1 MNYIFYK
8 SSIRTYLI
16 LLALFIP
23 LLTFA
28 KSEHVQ
34 DKVRDINDSYL
45 YNPER
50 GIAKSTELLNYG
62 IQNQDQEAIAYAYSE
77 LGVGYFLTER
87 IRISSEY
94 FNKSLANPYTS
105 SDASLKGKNIK
116 GLGINYDFMGNP
128 ELSLKSYQEALKL
141 FESVNDSTEI
151 AWTWNVM
158 GLLDSRLLQFDRAEV
173 LLNKSLDYFE
183 RAKLGKEGNIVFQNL
198 ASLYAQ
204 QKKYDKAFAY
214 LEKSKQMMIR
224 QGNKIGEIQ
233 NLLNTSGVY
242 LQMNRT
248 DSAII
253 NLENALQEAQKTKI
267 ENLIADIL
275 LKIAILKNDNP
286 AARNQYFADAI
297 NTFEKN
303 GNYKRIEEAY
313 FMQMDNYAKLG
324 DSKNYIKT
332 FEKFK
337 QVQLKVSN
345 QEHIEVYENLRTLYE
360 LDKKENTIALQKA
373 KIKNRNSW
381 LIFLAIGIIILGAS
395 SYIFYRMYR
404 QIREYAKSLY
414 QINQELKAKGIL
426 VLAKNQE
433 DNTEEVENI
442 IKNQHEPFNAS
453 EEIEDN
459 ESTEN
464 IINNNFKIKE
474 IYHDII
480 SLLDND
486 KIFTQHDLSIS
497 DLSKKLNTNDKYI
510 SQAINTYKESNFA
523 TLINA
528 YRIAEAQN
536 LIEQFGNSIPIKE
549 LASKSGYGNLNTFYK
564 KFKDSTGL
572 TPSVYIEMAV
582 SEKKQLVS

>member
-1 MNYIFYK
+1 MNKYFYK
-8 SSIRTYLI
+8 SSIHTYFI
-16 LLALFIP
+16 LLVLLAP
-23 LLTFA
+23 LVAFA
-28 KSEHVQ
+28 KSEYVQ
-34 DKVRDINDSYL
+34 DQVRDINDSYL
-45 YNPER
+45 YNPDR
-50 GIAKSTELLNYG
+50 GIAKSTELLDYG
-62 IQNQDQEAIAYAYSE
+62 IQNQDQEAIAYAYCQ
-77 LGVGYFLTER
+77 LGIGYFLTEK

-94 FNKSLANPYTS
+94 FKKSLANPYTS
-105 SDASLKGKNIK
+105 SDVSLKGRNIK

-158 GLLDSRLLQFDRAEV
+158 GLLDSKLLQFDKAEV

-183 RAKLGKEGNIVFQNL
+183 RVQLGKERNIVFQNL
-198 ASLYAQ
+198 ATLYAL

-233 NLLNTSGVY
+233 NLINTSGVY

-253 NLENALQEAQKTKI
+253 YLENALLEARKI
-267 ENLIADIL
+267 KVDNLIADIL
-275 LKIAILKNDNP
+275 LKIAILKNNNP
-286 AARNQYFADAI
+286 SVRDQYFADAI
-297 NTFEKN
+297 STFEKN

-313 FMQMDNYAKLG
+313 FMQMDNYAKTG
-324 DSKNYIKT
+324 DAENYIKT
-332 FEKFK
+332 LEKFK

-345 QEHIEVYENLRTLYE
+345 QEHVEVYENLRTLYE

-381 LIFLAIGIIILGAS
+381 LIFLAIGIIILSSS

-414 QINQELKAKGIL
+414 QINQELKAKGVL
-426 VLAKNQE
+426 VLPK
-433 DNTEEVENI
+433 DKEEN
-442 IKNQHEPFNAS
+442 H
-453 EEIEDN
+453 EEIENITNNLHNSIHTTEEIEGN
-459 ESTEN
+459 ESIEN
-464 IINNNFKIKE
+464 INTNNVKIKE
-474 IYHDII
+474 IYDAII

-497 DLSKKLNTNDKYI
+497 DLSRKLNTNDKYI

-528 YRIAEAQN
+528 YRISEAQN
-536 LIEQFGNSIPIKE
+536 LIEQYGNSIPIKE
-549 LASKSGYGNLNTFYK
+549 LASLAGYGNLNTFYK
-564 KFKDSTGL
+564 KFKESTGL